1 MVLKGVSMNKFNQ
14 PLTINHQPSTIL
26 VTGGAGYIG
35 SITVKKLIDEGF
47 KVVVLDSLENG
58 HREAVNEKAI
68 LEICNLSDVLAVTK
82 VFDKYNIDAVIDFA
96 AYLSVGESMDDPKK
110 YMQNNCVNFVKLL
123 DVMKEKNCKYI
134 IKSSTASTYGNPENE
149 SDFPL
154 KENYQDNFKPDVSA
168 LLPGT
173 WDDKKV
179 KGEDF
184 FQKVMNYYD
193 EIFSDHQELALS
205 LDEITKL
212 RIPASIYGLTKLIDE
227 IILDKYNKLSG
238 INYTALRYFNVCGAD
253 LEGDLGE
260 DKPIPT
266 TLMTLI
272 VSSLLGKT
280 GPLKIFGTDYPTKDG
295 TGIRD
300 YIHPKDLATGH
311 ISALNH
317 LFDTNKSDIF
327 NLGAGKGYSVLEVI
341 SAMESASGKKVK
353 TEVAPRRSGDPA
365 VSYANPKKAEEILKW
380 KTKYNLSDM
389 AKTAWTWHEKHPK
402 GYESVSG

>member
-14 PLTINHQPSTIL
+14 PLTINHQPLTIL

-47 KVVVLDSLENG
+47 KIVVLDSLENG
-58 HREAVNEKAI
+58 HKEAVNAKAI
-68 LEICNLSDVLAVTK
+68 LEICNLSDVSAVTK
-82 VFDKYNIDAVIDFA
+82 VFDKHKIDAVIDFA

-110 YMQNNCVNFVKLL
+110 YMRNNCVNFVKLL
-123 DVMKEKNCKYI
+123 DVMKKKNCKYI

-154 KENYQDNFKPDVSA
+154 KENYQDNFKPDVST

-173 WDDKKV
+173 WDNKKV

-205 LDEITKL
+205 PDEIIKL

-253 LEGDLGE
+253 IEGDLGE
-260 DKPIPT
+260 DKPTPT

-341 SAMESASGKKVK
+341 SAMESASGKKVE

-365 VSYANPKKAEEILKW
+365 VSYADPQKAEEILKW

-389 AKTAWTWHEKHPK
+389 AKTAWTWHEKHPE